1 MKAINFA
8 GGWRARVS
16 CRGLQPDVDSF
27 KTKLGAHAMVK
38 PVHDDDREQEQT
50 ARKRILEDVA
60 VTKKGAEAAI
70 ALAALLP
77 AARMR
82 ITSARLQDAQRSV
95 VDKVDEPA
103 NAEEE
108 EV

>member
-50 ARKRILEDVA
+50 VPWNELVI
-60 VTKKGAEAAI
+60 
-70 ALAALLP
+70 
-77 AARMR
+77 
-82 ITSARLQDAQRSV
+82 SV
-95 VDKVDEPA
+95 LCFVWCLDCPGMMDSLIVDI
-103 NAEEE
+103 
-108 EV
+108 

>member
-50 ARKRILEDVA
+50 VPWNE
-60 VTKKGAEAAI
+60 
-70 ALAALLP
+70 
-77 AARMR
+77 
-82 ITSARLQDAQRSV
+82 
-95 VDKVDEPA
+95 
-103 NAEEE
+103 
-108 EV
+108 